1 MIDGAMYSTI
11 SHHGGNGS
19 KIMSKW
25 NVSFANSFGS
35 KEANMETLNRGASFL
50 VAPHNIS
57 FNKHSKQVAEA
68 NHSRVVE
75 GLESILHKHKLL
87 EEEKTKGLSEE
98 LAKQV
103 KGNKPPEVRR
113 TEALLN

>member
-25 NVSFANSFGS
+25 NVSFANSFGP

-68 NHSRVVE
+68 NHSKVVE

-87 EEEKTKGLSEE
+87 EE
-98 LAKQV
+98 
-103 KGNKPPEVRR
+103 
-113 TEALLN
+113 